1 MIIVIDGPSGSGK
14 STLAKMLSDDLKIP
28 YFETGAMYRS
38 FTFFLLENNISLDD
52 LEKIKKMLKAM
63 DFKIESSAGNLKYLV
78 NGKDVTLEIR
88 KDEVTQ
94 AVSKVSAYLP
104 VREYLVEI
112 QREFGKSK
120 EGIFEG
126 RDMGTVV
133 FPGAD
138 VKFFLYA
145 DPNIRAMRRFEQLK
159 VKFPLKHFE
168 KEKVLKELISRDKY
182 DSTREHSPLMQAK
195 DALLIDVSHLS
206 IDQVFKKMK
215 EEIQKKNHEI

>member
-14 STLAKMLSDDLKIP
+14 STLAKRLSEDLKIP
-28 YFETGAMYRS
+28 YFDTGAMYRS
-38 FTFFLLENNISLDD
+38 FTLFLLEKNISLDD
-52 LEKIKKMLKAM
+52 VDEIKKMLQQM
-63 DFKIESSAGNLKYLV
+63 NFKIEAFGGSVKYLI
-78 NGKDVTLEIR
+78 NGKDVTLDIR
-88 KDEVTQ
+88 KDEVTR

-104 VREYLVEI
+104 VREYLVQI
-112 QREFGKSK
+112 QREFGESK

-133 FPGAD
+133 FPDAD
-138 VKFFLYA
+138 VKFFLFA

-168 KEKVLKELISRDKY
+168 KERVLKELISRDEY
-182 DSTREHSPLMQAK
+182 DSTREHSPLKQAK
-195 DALLIDVSHLS
+195 DALLIDVSYLS
-206 IDQVFKKMK
+206 IDQVFNKMK